1 MVVKIVEFLIFDDET
16 YKLVGRKK
24 YYNMF
29 TILNNTENDKKL
41 IGEFLKTICDKNN
54 YTLEIHQLYN
64 GIPDNIR
71 VIQIDLCTLDYI
83 IFNDYYFEY
92 TNVAGD
98 YFKVFYNSIIE
109 LKGVQ
114 DKMYDSDVYYLQRM
128 VELVE

>member
-29 TILNNTENDKKL
+29 TILDNTEQDKKL
-41 IGEFLKTICDKNN
+41 IAEFLKTICDKDT
-54 YTLEIHQLYN
+54 YTLEIHQLSN

-71 VIQIDLCTLDYI
+71 VVKIDLCTLDYI

-109 LKGVQ
+109 LKGVH
-114 DKMYDSDVYYLQRM
+114 DKMYDSDFYYLQRM
-128 VELVE
+128 EELVE